1 VKDMKCNC
9 ANGCGET
16 LGLAHI
22 GVFTTDI
29 EKSIRFYTELL
40 GFENYHSAQLGGT
53 KLAFI
58 KTGSCIIELVQ
69 PEDTTAIATRTNGI
83 VDHVAIAV
91 KDISKLV
98 CRLFDEGIEFE
109 SDDVMSLPGLFDGAK
124 AIFFKGPNGER
135 LELFEIT
142 K

>member
-1 VKDMKCNC
+1 MKCNC
-9 ANGCGET
+9 AIGCGEM

-22 GVFTTDI
+22 GIFTTDI
-29 EKSIRFYTELL
+29 EKSIRFYTEIL
-40 GFENYHSAQLGGT
+40 GFENYYSTQLGAT
-53 KLAFI
+53 KLAFV

-69 PEDTTAIATRTNGI
+69 PEDTTATAAHTHGI

-98 CRLFDEGIEFE
+98 CRLYDEGIEFE
-109 SDDVMSLPGLFDGAK
+109 SDDVISLPGLFDGAK
-124 AIFFKGPNGER
+124 AIFFKGPNGVR